1 MHIFKQGIKKFKQTL
16 RNMKG
21 NSLNNRRQVQ
31 SDFLKRVEKLCG
43 EEMAEKMNA
52 EINLHNRYNAI
63 RFPDYVLKSHY
74 RSLSKEVRK
83 PVKYVNKV
91 SK

>member
-1 MHIFKQGIKKFKQTL
+1 
-16 RNMKG
+16 MKG
-21 NSLNNRRQVQ
+21 KSLNNRRKVQ

-43 EEMAEKMNA
+43 ELVADKVNA
-52 EINLHNRYNAI
+52 EINFHNWYTDKL
-63 RFPDYVLKSHY
+63 PDYVIKSHY